1 MMQVKSQVS
10 GVELEAHR
18 FIAAFDAEQAAELC
32 GLAMVESFAD
42 KEIIFEEGE
51 IPDFLYLV
59 LNGQVEFRKH
69 ADTERYQSVSL
80 AGANDFFGEFGVLD
94 GQPRSAQAIACGTT
108 TLAKIHRH
116 SLMEIIQRTNGGVV
130 LKLFLYIIQ
139 RLRTTTDQYVQ
150 QTIHKERMGL
160 VGEMVN
166 TIIHDFKSPFTGIH
180 LASGMLKEM
189 HPDEDTQEWCSLIQA
204 QIHRMLGMTDEL
216 LEFARGSYAV
226 QKQPVNLAHLLQ
238 RFEKLNRIYFT
249 HANVELIAKSAD
261 LLVNADE
268 NKLIRVLQNLA
279 SNAIEAFNGSGGKI
293 EIAIAA
299 NGAWAEIQL
308 TDNGPGIPEAIRT
321 RLFEAFVT
329 YGKQSGTG
337 LGTAIAKSIIDAH
350 GGTIDF
356 QSQLGEG
363 TKFYIRLPL
372 LNFDC

>member
-1 MMQVKSQVS
+1 
-10 GVELEAHR
+10 
-18 FIAAFDAEQAAELC
+18 
-32 GLAMVESFAD
+32 
-42 KEIIFEEGE
+42 
-51 IPDFLYLV
+51 
-59 LNGQVEFRKH
+59 
-69 ADTERYQSVSL
+69 
-80 AGANDFFGEFGVLD
+80 
-94 GQPRSAQAIACGTT
+94 
-108 TLAKIHRH
+108 
-116 SLMEIIQRTNGGVV
+116 
-130 LKLFLYIIQ
+130 
-139 RLRTTTDQYVQ
+139 
-150 QTIHKERMGL
+150 
-160 VGEMVN
+160 
-166 TIIHDFKSPFTGIH
+166 
-180 LASGMLKEM
+180 
-189 HPDEDTQEWCSLIQA
+189 
-204 QIHRMLGMTDEL
+204 
-216 LEFARGSYAV
+216 
-226 QKQPVNLAHLLQ
+226 
-238 RFEKLNRIYFT
+238 
-249 HANVELIAKSAD
+249 VELIAKSAD